1 MINDQ
6 LVVWSLSSV
15 QLFCNPM
22 EFSPLGSSVCGIS
35 QARILE
41 WVASSFSRG
50 SPWPKDQTRISC
62 IAANSLLS
70 ETPGKPK
77 SILWRCVI
85 HSVVSNSLWPHGLLP
100 TQAPLSMAFS
110 RQEYWS
116 GLPFPSPR
124 YLPEPGIKPA
134 SPSLAGRF
142 FTTDL
147 LGKPSLL
154 NA

>member
-1 MINDQ
+1 MLQSCPNLCD
-6 LVVWSLSSV
+6 LMD
-15 QLFCNPM
+15 C
-22 EFSPLGSSVCGIS
+22 SPPGSSVHEIS

-62 IAANSLLS
+62 IVANSLLS

-116 GLPFPSPR
+116 GLPFPSPGGSFQPR
-124 YLPEPGIKPA
+124 DQTWVFCI
-134 SPSLAGRF
+134 AGRF
-142 FTTDL
+142 FTGGSDYKESICNKL
-147 LGKPSLL
+147 LLHAKT
-154 NA
+154 